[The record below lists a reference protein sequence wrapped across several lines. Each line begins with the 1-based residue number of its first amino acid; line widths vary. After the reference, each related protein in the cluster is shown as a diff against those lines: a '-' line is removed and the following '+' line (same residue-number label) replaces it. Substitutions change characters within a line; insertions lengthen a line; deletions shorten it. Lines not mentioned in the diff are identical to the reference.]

1 MDNVKIGEGVVIQ
14 GSIICTNSKL
24 SQKSEFKDCLVG
36 YDQDVVS
43 TGNISFL
50 FLKKF
55 ESLFQIKLQKNCSW
69 KRINKI
75 F

>member
-14 GSIICTNSKL
+14 GAIICTNSKL

-43 TGNISFL
+43 TGNFSRNFYFHSLTSAIARYKPHSTVR
-50 FLKKF
+50 F
-55 ESLFQIKLQKNCSW
+55 E
-69 KRINKI
+69 
-75 F
+75 